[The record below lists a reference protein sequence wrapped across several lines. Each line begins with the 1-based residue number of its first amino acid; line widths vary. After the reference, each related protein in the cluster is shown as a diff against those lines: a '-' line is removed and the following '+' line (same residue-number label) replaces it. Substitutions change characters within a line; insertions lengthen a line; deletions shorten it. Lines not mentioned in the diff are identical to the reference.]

1 MTFARK
7 RLQPLLSFYLF
18 SFAFSLWFVW
28 SRQCDSSSTFR
39 QTQTSSR
46 PMFAN
51 TVCFWW
57 VVDIR
62 EDCGAWLLDGSEGVR
77 GRLKKEER
85 KKKTTMDESFR
96 RLNDMLFVLLV
107 LRYLLSLFH
116 VSLSVSWVIEI
127 RAQRSSKGY
136 DMSPVLMPHI
146 SPGKQ
151 AVWLE

>member
-1 MTFARK
+1 
-7 RLQPLLSFYLF
+7 
-18 SFAFSLWFVW
+18 
-28 SRQCDSSSTFR
+28 
-39 QTQTSSR
+39 
-46 PMFAN
+46 
-51 TVCFWW
+51 
-57 VVDIR
+57 
-62 EDCGAWLLDGSEGVR
+62 
-77 GRLKKEER
+77 
-85 KKKTTMDESFR
+85 MDESFR